1 MLLNTQSIKNKD
13 TLVMDKVI
21 ESKTDICIIT
31 EMWLK
36 DSNNIWI
43 ESSEMGK
50 NRYDITTANRKSRQG
65 GGLVIVHRSHMAV
78 KCRGRTNLR
87 TLEYAIW

>member
-13 TLVMDKVI
+13 TLVMDKVS

-43 ESSEMGK
+43 ESSEMRK
-50 NRYDITTANRKSRQG
+50 NGYYITTANRKSRQG
-65 GGLVIVHRSHMAV
+65 GGLMQ
-78 KCRGRTNLR
+78 
-87 TLEYAIW
+87 